1 MKQPPWVLVHLVH
14 SSEGG
19 TPCAA
24 RAVSMPPVRAPT
36 VLRGSVQDLPRTIG
50 PELRRAGALRPQA
63 EELGVRG
70 RCPLRVLPGAQPRPR
85 RQGCRV
91 SETPALDVL
100 PLLLA
105 PFCHCWLE
113 AGLPVWWARREPLL
127 LALLAA
133 QLKEL
138 PATQAHTPPGR
149 LALRHL
155 RTPSLANSSAR
166 RRQWAAAAGVACM
179 GGPWA
184 CCC

>member
-1 MKQPPWVLVHLVH
+1 MMRELCARNGVALPATEKLRTDGGH
-14 SSEGG
+14 SS
-19 TPCAA
+19 AQLQ
-24 RAVSMPPVRAPT
+24 RVSHNRIK
-36 VLRGSVQDLPRTIG
+36 VLLVCNHST
-50 PELRRAGALRPQA
+50 AS
-63 EELGVRG
+63 
-70 RCPLRVLPGAQPRPR
+70 GAQPRPR